1 MGKRGKKFSDKTAEN
16 GSFIWVQ
23 QNIKDKKSENIK
35 KNQIKKQRYGFL
47 SEFADFFHI
56 ELSFEE
62 QYNINSGGFF

>member
-47 SEFADFFHI
+47 SEFARNVEMI
-56 ELSFEE
+56 K
-62 QYNINSGGFF
+62 